1 MDVHVAAVPTRVRGK
16 GLCRHHAAHD
26 AARGLVLVTS
36 AGGPPTLWQRSQ
48 KTVVKAFLDAL
59 GPPDPSATEAQ
70 LRRAYEAARQA
81 LVRLRDVLV
90 GVSLPEVMLLAMLV
104 GPTRAGIVVGGAGR
118 VYHHQGRQHRR
129 LTAFEDLG
137 GGLYGN
143 PEPWLASAP
152 MRRGDLLIAGSLEA
166 FELPA
171 IGAMAA
177 RLNIEPGAPVRT
189 VVQLLLESPRASGV
203 GGAAAV
209 VRV

>member
-1 MDVHVAAVPTRVRGK
+1 MDVAVAAVATRVRGHDVS
-16 GLCRHHAAHD
+16 RHHAEND
-26 AARGLVLVTS
+26 AERGLVLVTS
-36 AGGPPTLWQRSQ
+36 AGGPPTLWHRAQ
-48 KTVVKAFLDAL
+48 TIVAAAFRKEL
-59 GPPDPSATEAQ
+59 GPPDPGATEAQ
-70 LRRAYEAARQA
+70 LRRAYAAAREA
-81 LVRLRDVLV
+81 LVRFRDVLV
-90 GVSLPEVMLLAMLV
+90 GSSLPEVMLLAMLV
-104 GPTRAGIVVGGAGR
+104 GPTRVSLVVGGAGR

-137 GGLYGN
+137 GGLHGN

-177 RLNIEPGAPVRT
+177 RLNVEPGAPVGAI
-189 VVQLLLESPRASGV
+189 VEILLQSPRETGV
-203 GGAAAV
+203 GAAAAV